1 MATRN
6 GATAASTRTP
16 FSLDG
21 QVALVTGAVRGL
33 GLEIARA
40 LSSAGAAVV
49 INGRDPQRLEA
60 AATSLRS
67 VGAMIETACFD
78 VTDFAAGERAVADI
92 VSRHGRLDILVNNV
106 GERDRRPIFEFE
118 PDDVRR
124 LLDTNLVAP
133 LMLARSAGDAMIRAG
148 RGRIINV
155 TSIAGPIARSGDA
168 SYTAAKGGLAALTR
182 ALAAEFGPG
191 GVTVNGIA
199 PGYFATEAN
208 AAMVADP
215 ATTEWLRGRSSLQRW
230 GRPEEIGGAAVFLAS
245 DAASYITGHVLV
257 VDGGISARF

>member
-1 MATRN
+1 MTIRN
-6 GATAASTRTP
+6 SATAVSARTP

-21 QVALVTGAVRGL
+21 QVALVTGAARGL

-40 LSSAGAAVV
+40 LSGAGAVTV
-49 INGRDPQRLEA
+49 INGRDSHRLEA
-60 AATSLRS
+60 AADSLRAA
-67 VGAMIETACFD
+67 GAVVETACFD
-78 VTDFAAGERAVADI
+78 VADFAAAERAVADI
-92 VSRHGRLDILVNNV
+92 VVRHGRLDILVNNV
-106 GERDRRPIFEFE
+106 GERDRRPVAEFE

-133 LMLARSAGDAMIRAG
+133 LMLARSAGGAMMRAG

-155 TSIAGPIARSGDA
+155 TSIAGPIARAGDA

-215 ATTEWLRGRSSLQRW
+215 ATNEWLRGRSSLQRW

-245 DAASYITGHVLV
+245 DAASYITGHVIV